1 METNI
6 KVIWPSEVSNN
17 SNTMEEVIE
26 YQTHKS
32 QYLFKE
38 LESRYQ
44 QLDQTLREEY
54 PLYKTLKDF
63 ELSED
68 SKAFISCLILEKTQK
83 KDHTNLKIM
92 DFSGLCEI
100 QMLKEE
106 VGQYTYE
113 SLIEG
118 LHIGLLLKK
127 QKKKNFEQK
136 RTLKNL
142 LKESIEW
149 KYVLKKV
156 IWPDLPDFKWTP
168 GLHKAVL
175 VSDIHC
181 GSLTFLKENFIN
193 LIKKINLDPSI
204 RYLILNGDLVEGC
217 DVYPNQSADLNIKT
231 YLDQYE
237 FLCSILGGLRADIEV
252 LAQPGNHD
260 MVRKIEPQ
268 FFPEQVQ
275 KIFKKHLKKITFLS
289 NPSYFKLDTVY
300 FYLTH
305 GTSYNG
311 IISAIPWL
319 DSSNCVEASQYLC
332 KIRNVSPLREMV
344 PIAPNKTLYH
354 LIPSKVNVISAGHMH
369 NQGIKLYKGRLLINT
384 GAWQHLTP
392 YMKLLGVTPSLAQAV
407 CVDLADPQ
415 NYSIL
420 DLRDETTDIHTY
432 NRAALEKE
440 T

>member
-168 GLHKAVL
+168 G
-175 VSDIHC
+175 I
-181 GSLTFLKENFIN
+181 
-193 LIKKINLDPSI
+193 SI
-204 RYLILNGDLVEGC
+204 R
-217 DVYPNQSADLNIKT
+217 
-231 YLDQYE
+231 
-237 FLCSILGGLRADIEV
+237 
-252 LAQPGNHD
+252 H
-260 MVRKIEPQ
+260 
-268 FFPEQVQ
+268 
-275 KIFKKHLKKITFLS
+275 
-289 NPSYFKLDTVY
+289 
-300 FYLTH
+300 
-305 GTSYNG
+305 
-311 IISAIPWL
+311 
-319 DSSNCVEASQYLC
+319 
-332 KIRNVSPLREMV
+332 PLWKF
-344 PIAPNKTLYH
+344 NF
-354 LIPSKVNVISAGHMH
+354 SKR
-369 NQGIKLYKGRLLINT
+369 KLYK
-384 GAWQHLTP
+384 
-392 YMKLLGVTPSLAQAV
+392 
-407 CVDLADPQ
+407 
-415 NYSIL
+415 L
-420 DLRDETTDIHTY
+420 D
-432 NRAALEKE
+432 
-440 T
+440 